1 MAAEAA
7 QSVTVLKFGNVKDL
21 FEYMDKEIAESKK
34 MLGDMLREVEKIRV
48 AADLSS
54 KLEELLKDLGGAGMP
69 QAAAELELDGVKVY
83 VNPTP
88 RLELQVLVDA
98 IKGMQER
105 ILQLERARKS
115 LEPLS
120 KLEGV
125 NASINVILEG
135 GNVKTVIIKVL

>member
-7 QSVTVLKFGNVKDL
+7 QSVTILKFNNVKDL
-21 FEYMDKEIAESKK
+21 FEYMDREIAESKK
-34 MLGDMLREVEKIRV
+34 LLGDMLREVEKIRV

-135 GNVKTVIIKVL
+135 GNVKTIIIKVA